1 MFRNFGITAN
11 RGLAY
16 CDNKLFE
23 LTLDM
28 RLIAIN
34 PSDGSL
40 AQQIKISDAVPD
52 AEGRKAYMAG
62 LTFRTL
68 SAAKAARALQ
78 DGGIGGVIADAGRVV
93 VPAKQALNAVLEFI
107 E

>member
-16 CDNKLFE
+16 CDNKLFL

-40 AQQIKISDAVPD
+40 AQQVKISDAVLD
-52 AEGRKAYMAG
+52 AEPQFGYSETMAP
-62 LTFRTL
+62 TASMSS
-68 SAAKAARALQ
+68 SALLRDARMVAL
-78 DGGIGGVIADAGRVV
+78 RR
-93 VPAKQALNAVLEFI
+93 P
-107 E
+107 

>member
-1 MFRNFGITAN
+1 
-11 RGLAY
+11 
-16 CDNKLFE
+16 
-23 LTLDM
+23 
-28 RLIAIN
+28 
-34 PSDGSL
+34 
-40 AQQIKISDAVPD
+40 VPD

-78 DGGIGGVIADAGRVV
+78 DGGISGVAVTAGRVV